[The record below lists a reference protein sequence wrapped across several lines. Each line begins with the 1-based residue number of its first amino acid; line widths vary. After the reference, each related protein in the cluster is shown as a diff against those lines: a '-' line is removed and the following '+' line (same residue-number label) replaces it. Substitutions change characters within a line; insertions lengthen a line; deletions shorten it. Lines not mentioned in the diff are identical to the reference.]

1 MDTPSPKRTSMSVLD
16 QLNAIKTALAEPRRL
31 VDAISH
37 ADDDEQAIDAVSR
50 EFQLSPQAARAVM
63 DQQFRLLT
71 RAALAALQRDIARA
85 QGEEY
90 QETPRNNA

>member
-31 VDAISH
+31 VDAISD

-50 EFQLSPQAARAVM
+50 EFQLSPQAARAAM